1 MIASPAAVASYWHNL
16 ATSYPALRWPL
27 RPSSEDIRFM
37 ESEVATWAAAHSES
51 SPNIL
56 LLGVTPEIADMQL
69 PAASSLTAVD
79 SSMAMARAVWPG
91 NIPGKRQVSCGNW
104 LALPLR
110 HSACSVIIGDGSMNC
125 LPYPDGYRKLAAE
138 VCRVLSNEGIFIL
151 RCYIQPAVQERRDD
165 VFADIFR
172 EPIPS
177 FHHFKFRILMAM
189 QQSPHV
195 GIAVDEVYR
204 DWADRNID
212 PRALTSRT
220 GWEQSAIDTIEL
232 YRDSAT
238 VHTFP
243 TLAEY
248 RSVLGDFFDE
258 VSQFNLPSNLGE
270 RCPIL
275 VLKPRRHHNA

>member
-16 ATSYPALRWPL
+16 AACYPALRWPL

-37 ESEVATWAAAHSES
+37 KAEVAKWVAAHSES
-51 SPNIL
+51 EPNVL

-104 LALPLR
+104 LALPLQE
-110 HSACSVIIGDGSMNC
+110 SACGVVIGDGSMNC
-125 LPYPDGYRKLAAE
+125 LPYPDGYLQLAAE
-138 VCRVLSNEGIFIL
+138 VCRVLSTDGIFIL
-151 RCYIQPAVQERRDD
+151 RCYIQPAVQERPDD

-189 QQSPHV
+189 QRSPRV

-204 DWADRNID
+204 NWADRNID
-212 PRALTSRT
+212 TRPLTSRA

-248 RSVLGDFFDE
+248 RSVLDDFFDE
-258 VSQFNLPSNLGE
+258 ISQFKVPCNLGE

-275 VLKPRRHHNA
+275 VLKPRHHHNA